1 MSVKKLPDLHLRS
14 NGGLTDIDGRRRK
27 FFICD
32 YVTLRQST
40 YPDKFFVLQDIVF
53 ENGQN
58 EIRIGYYIIGKKP
71 AMRGRWV
78 WGQYCPF
85 IPKRDFK
92 RLLGKAHKKGIL

>member
-1 MSVKKLPDLHLRS
+1 MSAKKLPDLRLRR
-14 NGGLTDIDGRRRK
+14 GGSLTDIDGRRRK
-27 FFICD
+27 FFIRD
-32 YVTLRQST
+32 YVTMRQST
-40 YPDKFFVLQDIVF
+40 YPDKFFVLQDVVF

-78 WGQYCPF
+78 WGQYCPL

-92 RLLGKAHKKGIL
+92 RLLEKARTKGIL

>member
-1 MSVKKLPDLHLRS
+1 MRVKKLPALHLRRS
-14 NGGLTDIDGRRRK
+14 GSLTDIDGRRRK
-27 FFICD
+27 FSIRD

-71 AMRGRWV
+71 AMHGWWV

-85 IPKRDFK
+85 IPKNDFK
-92 RLLGKAHKKGIL
+92 RLLEKARTKGIL